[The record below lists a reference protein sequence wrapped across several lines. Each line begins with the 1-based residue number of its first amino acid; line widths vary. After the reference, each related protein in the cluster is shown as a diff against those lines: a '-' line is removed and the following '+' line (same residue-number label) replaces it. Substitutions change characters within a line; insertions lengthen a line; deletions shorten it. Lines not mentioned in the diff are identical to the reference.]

1 MTMGNYKQY
10 VRVYLAKIND
20 LPDPKEKPE
29 ILERL
34 SKERREKALRPV
46 LAEDRKRQL
55 GAGLLLKKILREYG
69 VKDVEIFT
77 GLYGKPHTEY
87 VKFNLSHSGDLVAVA
102 VAQGGE
108 IGCDIEK
115 IREIPQTV
123 LSKLTQDEREYI
135 ENASDGEK
143 SAAFFDVWTKRES
156 FLKMTG
162 EGLSGFQKIE
172 LKGDD
177 ILYEGEKVECAFRK
191 FELEGYAL
199 CVCTLEEADVEL
211 VGFVELR

>member
-10 VRVYLAKIND
+10 VRVYLADINN
-20 LPDPKEKPE
+20 LPDPKENPE

-46 LAEDRKRQL
+46 LAEERKRQL

-77 GLYGKPHTEY
+77 GLYGKPYTEY
-87 VKFNLSHSGDLVAVA
+87 VKFNLSHSGGLVAVA

-123 LSKLTQDEREYI
+123 FSRLTKAEREYI
-135 ENASDGEK
+135 ENASDG
-143 SAAFFDVWTKRES
+143 AGAFFDVWTKRES

-162 EGLSGFQKIE
+162 EGISGFQKIE

-177 ILYEGEKVECAFRK
+177 IFYEGEKVECAFKK

-199 CVCTLEEADVEL
+199 CICTLEEAEVEL